1 MQFFKYG
8 ERGIICYKQNSQDLT
23 SPENKLL
30 LFTKWSCTD
39 PLKLLVP
46 YGLVFPFQFVQNG
59 DIYKYCCGFPRAEI
73 NLAKSL
79 TSFNARWLTL
89 KTVKITSLMG

>member
-39 PLKLLVP
+39 PLKQFSLVTVVSP
-46 YGLVFPFQFVQNG
+46 LRLSLSLSV
-59 DIYKYCCGFPRAEI
+59 CAE
-73 NLAKSL
+73 
-79 TSFNARWLTL
+79 W
-89 KTVKITSLMG
+89 